1 MNPLDIH
8 NHFKCSRSAFDG
20 LEEHYYKPKVEV
32 KVNPKVDWSEVWDR
46 TATFDDFVNDIVTP
60 RTDRIKAT
68 AEAWE
73 RHLLEEAYRLCVWR
87 ISYVSWY
94 EWVDCGICHCYTK
107 VWPASQTKQALKFAR
122 EKGERVVT
130 LDFKSWVLMSDEEF
144 FCQTRGSA
152 NYETALKLRK
162 LLKPIIQRKMRK

>member
-1 MNPLDIH
+1 MTLDPLSVH
-8 NHFKCSRSAFDG
+8 EHFRCNRSAFEG
-20 LEEHYYKPKVEV
+20 LEHYYKPRVEV
-32 KVNPKVDWSEVWDR
+32 KVNPHIDWGEFSM
-46 TATFDDFVNDIVTP
+46 DDFVNEIVKPGTT
-60 RTDRIKAT
+60 RMKAT

-94 EWVDCGICHCYTK
+94 EWLDCGTCHCYTR

-122 EKGERVVT
+122 EKGEHVVT
-130 LDFKSWVLMSDEEF
+130 LNFKTWILMSDEEF
-144 FCQTRGSA
+144 FCKTHGSA

-162 LLKPIIQRKMRK
+162 LLKPIIQRKCR

>member
-1 MNPLDIH
+1 MSDVFHCNRKD
-8 NHFKCSRSAFDG
+8 FEG
-20 LEEHYYKPKVEV
+20 LEHYYKPVEV
-32 KVNPKVDWSEVWDR
+32 KVNPHIDW
-46 TATFDDFVNDIVTP
+46 DDIADINQYEKLLQP
-60 RTDRIKAT
+60 RLDGIRAT

-94 EWVDCGICHCYTK
+94 EWLDCGICHCYTK

-122 EKGERVVT
+122 KKGERVFT
-130 LDFKSWVLMSDEEF
+130 LDFKSWILMSDSDF
-144 FCQTRGSA
+144 FCKTHGSA

-162 LLKPIIQRKMRK
+162 LLQPIVRRKCKLAL